1 MTLTATCHC
10 GATRIEV
17 PRMPDVMKT
26 CNCTFCHRAGAVWDY
41 YDPGDLTII
50 SAEHDAVYAPSG
62 MNHHHFCSKCG
73 GNTHGSSPHWAS
85 MYNNDGTLKEGQS
98 GGVPTRRVAAINMRM
113 LIDLDLDALEIVKV
127 DGRNSW

>member
-1 MTLTATCHC
+1 
-10 GATRIEV
+10 
-17 PRMPDVMKT
+17 
-26 CNCTFCHRAGAVWDY
+26 
-41 YDPGDLTII
+41 
-50 SAEHDAVYAPSG
+50 
-62 MNHHHFCSKCG
+62 
-73 GNTHGSSPHWAS
+73 